1 MFGDSFDS
9 WAGVIALVM
18 VVLIAKWLLVG
29 IGRLFQR
36 YNTSLVIFYLVL
48 LTPTAL
54 THSFLLGILGSSSEE
69 LREQAIQEAVEF
81 QLAVEQER
89 EKRS

>member
-18 VVLIAKWLLVG
+18 IVLIAKWLLVG
-29 IGRLFQR
+29 FGRLFQR
-36 YNTSLVIFYLVL
+36 YNTLLVIFYLVL
-48 LTPTAL
+48 LTPIAL
-54 THSFLLGILGSSSEE
+54 THAFLLGMFGSSNEE
-69 LREQAIQEAVEF
+69 LREQAIQEEVEF